1 MPAWFSNWENTGLL
15 GFNDKNGDGL
25 IQYSADAMINEL
37 TVDRDIMVL
46 ANPEIANLPAWVIAL
61 VAAGG
66 LAAALSTAA
75 GLLLVISSSVSHDL
89 VKSVFKPDITDKQ
102 ELVVARLSAV
112 GAVVVAGYFGIN
124 PPGFVAAVVA
134 LAFGLAAASFFPAII
149 LGIFYK
155 KMNKEGAISGMIVGI
170 GLMLFYMLKFKFGIF
185 DGGKTAVAGLSKDWW
200 FGISPEGFGFIA
212 MIVNF
217 IVSLTINAFTAD
229 PPEEVQEIVE
239 TIRIPSG
246 AGEATH

>member
-1 MPAWFSNWENTGLL
+1 
-15 GFNDKNGDGL
+15 
-25 IQYSADAMINEL
+25 
-37 TVDRDIMVL
+37 
-46 ANPEIANLPAWVIAL
+46 
-61 VAAGG
+61 
-66 LAAALSTAA
+66 
-75 GLLLVISSSVSHDL
+75 
-89 VKSVFKPDITDKQ
+89 
-102 ELVVARLSAV
+102 
-112 GAVVVAGYFGIN
+112 
-124 PPGFVAAVVA
+124 
-134 LAFGLAAASFFPAII
+134 
-149 LGIFYK
+149 
-155 KMNKEGAISGMIVGI
+155 MNKEGAISGMIVGI